1 VTNAELSK
9 ALGRVLRRPAIAP
22 VPALAMRLLY
32 GEMAVVVTTG
42 QRAIPRRLLELGY
55 HFRRPDLED
64 ALRDATGRG

>member
-1 VTNAELSK
+1 VTNSELSK

-22 VPALAMRLLY
+22 VPALALRLLY

-55 HFRRPDLED
+55 NFRRPDLED
-64 ALRDATGRG
+64 ALQDATGRG